1 MSSLQGS
8 LLGVWDDLRARR
20 LLPVAVLLVAA
31 LVAVPLLLTKG
42 SEEPAP
48 PAAPAT
54 TDNQVKEPEG
64 PDALAQVKLE
74 EYAAGTGSSLS
85 SFDPSDPFAPPEK
98 VIAAAREDATGA
110 GVEQPTTGGEA
121 APVTGGGTGDTGT
134 GDTGTGDTGS
144 GDTGGDQGGGQPET
158 GEFAYVID
166 VTFWANGRKRKVKG
180 MQKLDMLPSEASPLL
195 IFMGVTQGGG
205 NAAFLVDS
213 TLQTAGEGK
222 CRPSRDECGVLYLG
236 PGSEQEFT
244 NEEGDSYR
252 LLIDQIRKVRVD
264 DLDGSAASTSKA
276 DSKTASAALGEQ
288 ATVRRFAPPMLTDL
302 IVESTISGDDST
314 PADERR

>member
-1 MSSLQGS
+1 MSTLQGS
-8 LLGVWDDLRARR
+8 LLSVWDDLRARR

-31 LVAVPLLLTKG
+31 LVAVPLLLTKD

-48 PAAPAT
+48 PAPPAT
-54 TDNQVKEPEG
+54 TDNQAKEPEG
-64 PDALAQVKLE
+64 PEALAQVKLDE
-74 EYAAGTGSSLS
+74 LAPGTGSSLS
-85 SFDPSDPFAPPEK
+85 SFDPSNPFAPPEK
-98 VIAAAREDATGA
+98 VVAAALEEESGG

-134 GDTGTGDTGS
+134 GDTGSGDTGS
-144 GDTGGDQGGGQPET
+144 GDTGGDQGGGQTET
-158 GEFAYVID
+158 TEFTYVLD
-166 VTFWANGRKRKVKG
+166 LTFWANGRKRKVKG

-195 IFMGVTQGGG
+195 IFMGVTDGGG

-252 LLIDQIRKVRVD
+252 LLIDQIRRVKVD
-264 DLDGSAASTSKA
+264 DLNGSAASTSKA
-276 DSKTASAALGEQ
+276 DSKTANAALGEQ
-288 ATVRRFAPPMLTDL
+288 ATVRRFAPPLLADV
-302 IVESTISGDDST
+302 IVESTLSGDDST
-314 PADERR
+314 SADERR